1 VNRLP
6 ISALRW
12 ISACAISLALLLHA
26 SGLWNVPWI
35 QQLESNFYDLRVRT
49 TLSTEVDLRIVIL
62 DIDEK
67 SLAHPQLGRWPWSRD
82 RLAQLMDIVFTEYH
96 MAAVGLDVVLAEA
109 DRSDGLQALQA
120 YAKQAPQHR
129 AAIGEALA
137 NYRPAGSND
146 AQFQAAL
153 QKYPMVLGYYF
164 TQRSTTPPSGSLPA
178 ALMAAPAGVHLA
190 PSWASYGANLAQ
202 FQGANQAAGHFQ
214 GLLDPD
220 GVVRRAWVL
229 SNYQDHYFESLSL
242 ALVRLLTGSEPVDLE
257 LGKSA
262 LQDQPFIQSLSVA
275 GMQVPLLSDGSA
287 WIPYRGVAGSYR
299 YISLA
304 DVLDKKVD
312 PKALEGLIGIVGSST
327 SGLLDLRS
335 TPVGEVYP
343 GVEIHANMVSGI
355 MDGTIPQSLPHA
367 AWIEILL
374 VLCLLVLGNL
384 VLPRLGPLHSVTLL
398 VLLLSA
404 LLGGGWWAWMHGR
417 WIVPLAVPS
426 LALALPTLA
435 QLWFNYLAAAR
446 IQLQMQDLFGQYV
459 PPELVQKMAQNPS
472 HYSME
477 GRAAELTVLFS
488 DIRGFTSISEK
499 LPAKELALL
508 INEYLTEMSMVIRAN
523 GGTLDKYIG
532 DAIMTFWGAPVSDA
546 LHAQHALE
554 SARAMVHALPA
565 LNERFAAKGWPR
577 LQFGVGINTGPMTVG
592 DMGSKVRRSYT
603 VMGDSVNL
611 ASRLESLTKHYGVAI
626 LIGEATQRALPDTP
640 LLEVDRVKVKGKEE
654 AVTIYTDFLAPI
666 VFSPHGAD
674 HQRWNEALHQFR
686 TQQWDASAEKF
697 QYFVHAFE
705 GLALAQLY
713 LDRIAQCRAATLP
726 ADWSGVTRFDH

>member
-1 VNRLP
+1 MT
-6 ISALRW
+6 ALRW
-12 ISACAISLALLLHA
+12 ISGFAIGLALLLHA
-26 SGLWNVPWI
+26 GGVWNSPWL
-35 QQLESNFYDLRVRT
+35 QQMEANLYDLRVRT
-49 TLSTEVDLRIVIL
+49 TLVNEVDPRIVIL

-67 SLAHPQLGRWPWSRD
+67 SLAHPRLGRWPWGRD
-82 RLAQLMDIVFTEYH
+82 RLAQLMDLLFTEYH
-96 MAAVGLDVVLAEA
+96 MAAVGFDVVHAES

-120 YAKQAPQHR
+120 FAKASPQHQT
-129 AAIGEALA
+129 AIDQALA
-137 NYRPAGSND
+137 SYRPAGSND
-146 AQFQAAL
+146 AQFEAAL
-153 QKYPMVLGYYF
+153 QNYPVVLGYYF
-164 TQRSTTPPSGSLPA
+164 TQRTNTPPSGALPVP
-178 ALMAAPAGVHLA
+178 LMAAPAGLNLA
-190 PSWASYGANLAQ
+190 PPWASYGGNLAQ
-202 FQGANQAAGHFQ
+202 FQNANQAAGHFQ

-229 SNYQDHYFESLSL
+229 SEYQDHYFESLSL
-242 ALVRLLTGSEPVDLE
+242 ALVRLLTGSEPVE
-257 LGKSA
+257 LKLGTRY
-262 LQDQPFIQSLSVA
+262 LHDGPVLQSLSLS
-275 GMQVPLLSDGSA
+275 GMQVPLMPDGSA
-287 WIPYRGVAGSYR
+287 WIPFRGVAGSYR

-312 PKALEGLIGIVGSST
+312 PHALEGLIGIVGSST

-355 MDGTIPQSLPHA
+355 MDGTIAKALPQAP
-367 AWIEILL
+367 WIEILM
-374 VLCLLVLGNL
+374 VVCLLVLGNF
-384 VLPRLGPLHSVTLL
+384 VLPRLGPLYSVTLL

-404 LLGGGWWAWMHGR
+404 LFGAAWWAWIQGR
-417 WIVPLAVPS
+417 WIVPLAAPS
-426 LALALPTLA
+426 LALAAPTLT

-446 IQLQMQDLFGQYV
+446 IQQQMQDLFGQYV

-477 GRAAELTVLFS
+477 GRAEVLTVLFS

-508 INEYLTEMSMVIRAN
+508 INEYLTEMSMVIRSHE
-523 GGTLDKYIG
+523 GTLDKYIG
-532 DAIMTFWGAPVSDA
+532 DAIMTFWGAPVADS
-546 LHAQHALE
+546 LHAQHALQ
-554 SARAMVHALPA
+554 SARAMVQALPA

-592 DMGSKVRRSYT
+592 DMGSNVRRSYT

-626 LIGEATQRALPDTP
+626 LIGEATQRALPGIP

-666 VFSPHGAD
+666 VFSPHSAD
-674 HQRWNEALHQFR
+674 HQRWSEALQEFR

-697 QYFVHAFE
+697 EYFVQAYG

-713 LDRIAQCRAATLP
+713 LDRIAQRHATVLP
-726 ADWSGVTRFDH
+726 ADWDGVTRFDH

>member
-1 VNRLP
+1 MT
-6 ISALRW
+6 ALRW
-12 ISACAISLALLLHA
+12 ISACAIGLVLLLHVGGA
-26 SGLWNVPWI
+26 WNVPWI
-35 QQLESNFYDLRVRT
+35 QQMDANLYDLRVRS
-49 TLSTEVDLRIVIL
+49 TLSKEVDPRIVIL

-67 SLAHPQLGRWPWSRD
+67 SLAHPQLGRWPWGRD
-82 RLAQLMDIVFTEYH
+82 RLARLMDRLFTDYH
-96 MAAVGLDVVLAEA
+96 MAVVGFDVVHAEP
-109 DRSDGLQALQA
+109 DQSDGMQALQA
-120 YAKQAPQHR
+120 FAKESPQHQT
-129 AAIGEALA
+129 AIDQALA
-137 NYRPAGSND
+137 SYRPAGSND
-146 AQFQAAL
+146 AQFEAAL
-153 QKYPMVLGYYF
+153 QKYPVVLGYYF
-164 TQRSTTPPSGSLPA
+164 TQRTTTPPSGALPA
-178 ALMAAPAGVHLA
+178 ALMTAPAGLNLA
-190 PSWASYGANLAQ
+190 PAWASYGGNLAQ

-242 ALVRLLTGSEPVDLE
+242 ALVRLLTGSEPVE
-257 LGKSA
+257 LKLGTRY
-262 LQDQPFIQSLSVA
+262 LHDGPVLQSLSLS
-275 GMQVPLLSDGSA
+275 GMQVPLMPDGSA
-287 WIPYRGVAGSYR
+287 WIPFRGVAGSYR

-312 PKALEGLIGIVGSST
+312 PHALEGLIGIVGSST

-355 MDGTIPQSLPHA
+355 MDGTMAKALPQAP
-367 AWIEILL
+367 WIEILM
-374 VLCLLVLGNL
+374 VVCLLVLGNL
-384 VLPRLGPLHSVTLL
+384 LLPRLGPLHSVTLL
-398 VLLLSA
+398 VLCLSA
-404 LLGGGWWAWMHGR
+404 LFGAAWWAWSQGR
-417 WIVPLAVPS
+417 WIVPLAAPG
-426 LALALPTLA
+426 LALAVPTLT
-435 QLWFNYLAAAR
+435 QLWFNYLATAK

-477 GRAAELTVLFS
+477 GRAEVLTVLFS

-499 LPAKELALL
+499 MPAKELALL

-523 GGTLDKYIG
+523 AGTLDKYIG
-532 DAIMTFWGAPVSDA
+532 DAIMTFWGAPVSDP

-554 SARAMVHALPA
+554 SARAMVQALPA
-565 LNERFAAKGWPR
+565 LNQRFAAKGWPR

-611 ASRLESLTKHYGVAI
+611 ASRLESLTKHYGVDI
-626 LIGEATQRALPDTP
+626 LIGEATQRALPGMP

-666 VFSPHGAD
+666 VFSPHSAD
-674 HQRWNEALHQFR
+674 HLRWNEALHQFR

-697 QYFVHAFE
+697 EYFVHAYG

-713 LDRIAQCRAATLP
+713 LDRIAQCRATVLP
-726 ADWSGVTRFDH
+726 ADWNGVTRFDH

>member
-1 VNRLP
+1 MT
-6 ISALRW
+6 ALRW
-12 ISACAISLALLLHA
+12 ISACAIGVALVLQA
-26 SGLWNVPWI
+26 CGAWNLPWV
-35 QQLESNFYDLRVRT
+35 QQLESTLYDLRVRT
-49 TLSTEVDLRIVIL
+49 TLKTGVDPRIVIL

-67 SLAHPQLGRWPWSRD
+67 SLAHPRLGRWPWGRD
-82 RLAQLMDIVFTEYH
+82 QLAALMDIVFTDYH
-96 MAAVGLDVVLAEA
+96 MAAVGFDVVHAEA
-109 DRSDGLQALQA
+109 DRSDGLQALKA
-120 YAKQAPQHR
+120 FAKESPQHQT
-129 AAIGEALA
+129 AIEQALA
-137 NYRPAGSND
+137 QYRPTGSND

-153 QKYPMVLGYYF
+153 HKYPIVLGYYF
-164 TQRSTTPPSGSLPA
+164 TQRTTTPPSGTLPT
-178 ALMAAPAGVHLA
+178 ALMTARGDLDLGPR
-190 PSWASYGANLAQ
+190 WASYGANLPQ
-202 FQGANQAAGHFQ
+202 FQDDKQAAGHFQ

-229 SNYQDHYFESLSL
+229 SNYQEHYFESLSL
-242 ALVRLLTGSEPVDLE
+242 AMVRLLTGSAPVDLQV
-257 LGKSA
+257 GKRLLHKEPVLES
-262 LQDQPFIQSLSVA
+262 LQLA
-275 GMQVPLLSDGSA
+275 GMKVPLMPDGSA

-304 DVLDKKVD
+304 DVLDKKVE

-343 GVEIHANMVSGI
+343 GVEIHANMISGI
-355 MDGTIPQSLPHA
+355 MDGTIPQLLPQA
-367 AWIEILL
+367 AWIEVLL
-374 VLCLLVLGNL
+374 VVGLLLLGNL
-384 VLPRLGPLHSVTLL
+384 ILPRLGPLPSVTLL
-398 VLLLSA
+398 VLGLSTLFGA
-404 LLGGGWWAWMHGR
+404 AWWAWTHGR
-417 WIVPLAVPS
+417 WIVPMASTS
-426 LALALPTLA
+426 LALALPALTH
-435 QLWFNYLAAAR
+435 LWFNYVSAAR

-532 DAIMTFWGAPVSDA
+532 DAIMTFWGAPVADA
-546 LHAQHALE
+546 RHAQHALD
-554 SARAMVHALPA
+554 SARAMIRALPA
-565 LNERFAAKGWPR
+565 LNQRLEAKGWPQ

-611 ASRLESLTKHYGVAI
+611 ASRLESLTKHYGVAV

-640 LLEVDRVKVKGKEE
+640 LLEVDRVKVKGKDQ
-654 AVTIYTDFLAPI
+654 AVTIYTDFVAPI
-666 VFSPHGAD
+666 VFGPDSAD
-674 HQRWNEALHQFR
+674 HQRWNQALHEFR
-686 TQQWDASAEKF
+686 AQQWDAAAESF
-697 QYFVHAFE
+697 RYFVRAYADF
-705 GLALAQLY
+705 ALAQLY
-713 LDRIAQCRAATLP
+713 LDRIAQCRTITLQ
-726 ADWSGVTRFDH
+726 ADWDGVSTFEH